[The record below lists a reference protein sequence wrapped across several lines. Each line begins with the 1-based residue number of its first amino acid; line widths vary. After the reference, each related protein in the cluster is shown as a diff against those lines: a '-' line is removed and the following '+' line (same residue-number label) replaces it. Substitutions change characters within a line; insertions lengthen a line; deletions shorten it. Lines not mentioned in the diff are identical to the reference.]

1 MNVYSCEGF
10 AEAFRAAYYSD
21 TDTKPALFS
30 LGNQVWQLP
39 AVNSTR
45 PIVLDSFSTSFI
57 DFYEPYPSLEVPEG
71 ANLRQITYLPA
82 VSHGLVTTAEWHER
96 QLEQTYTAAPTVLW
110 KNFQT
115 WGNFVD
121 HVQQNRSNAFA
132 DSRRRHRKLE
142 KQVGNLTFLFDDRR
156 PETMATCM
164 KLKSAQYQRSKCT
177 DHFLH
182 QQHIHFF
189 KELADRNL
197 LLVSSLSS
205 NDQVIAAHMGLLAD
219 GRVYYWIPTYDVA
232 FASYS
237 PGRLLLEMLLEE
249 SFKQGHTEFD
259 FLIGGE
265 SYKWHYAT
273 HTRLIAEL
281 GSRPLSLRAS
291 LTAQSFKQS
300 VKRSL
305 KTLIW
310 A

>member
-10 AEAFRAAYYSD
+10 AEAFRAAYYSE
-21 TDTKPALFS
+21 TAIEPALFS
-30 LGNQVWQLP
+30 LGGQVWQLP

-45 PIVLDSFSTSFI
+45 PVVLNSFSTSFV
-57 DFYEPYPSLEVPEG
+57 DFYEPCRSLDGSED
-71 ANLRQITYLPA
+71 ANLRRINYLPS
-82 VSHGLVTTAEWHER
+82 VSHGMVTTTEWYER
-96 QLEQTYTAAPTVLW
+96 ELDQTYTAAPTVLW

-115 WGNFVD
+115 WSDFVD

-156 PETMATCM
+156 PETMAACM
-164 KLKSAQYQRSKCT
+164 KLKSAQYQRSRCT
-177 DHFLH
+177 DHFLCE
-182 QQHIHFF
+182 QHVRLF
-189 KELADRNL
+189 KELAERDL
-197 LLVSSLSS
+197 LLVSSLSAEG
-205 NDQVIAAHMGLLAD
+205 QVIAAHLGLCAN

-291 LTAQSFKQS
+291 LTAQSLKQS

-305 KTLIW
+305 KTLIR

>member
-1 MNVYSCEGF
+1 M
-10 AEAFRAAYYSD
+10 
-21 TDTKPALFS
+21 
-30 LGNQVWQLP
+30 
-39 AVNSTR
+39 
-45 PIVLDSFSTSFI
+45 
-57 DFYEPYPSLEVPEG
+57 
-71 ANLRQITYLPA
+71 
-82 VSHGLVTTAEWHER
+82 VTTTEWHER
-96 QLEQTYTAAPTVLW
+96 QLDQAYTAAPTILW

-115 WGNFVD
+115 WGDFVD

-132 DSRRRHRKLE
+132 DSRRRRRKLE

-164 KLKSAQYQRSKCT
+164 KLKSAQYQRSRCT

-182 QQHIHFF
+182 EPHIQFF
-189 KELADRNL
+189 KELAERNL
-197 LLVSSLSS
+197 LVVSSLSS
-205 NDQVIAAHMGLLAD
+205 KDQVIAAHMGLLAN
-219 GRVYYWIPTYDVA
+219 GRLYFWVPAYDVN
-232 FASYS
+232 FSSCS

-249 SFKQGHTEFD
+249 SFNREHTEFD

-265 SYKWHYAT
+265 TYKWDYAT

-291 LTAQSFKQS
+291 LTAQSLKQS

-305 KTLIW
+305 KTLIR